1 MGTKYRLSVKT
12 AALAGVVMF
21 LLAGCAQISQ
31 WEDTLQQPR
40 EWDGCALGGAL
51 VGAAVFGISSYF
63 VADQTGGDTDRSNV
77 KAVYIPIFT
86 ILGGG
91 LGAVAGHYICDPII
105 PPPPPAPV
113 VAEAP
118 PPPPPP
124 PPPAPQE
131 RIVLRG
137 VHFDF
142 NKSNIRPDAV
152 PILDEAAEILGK
164 HPDVTVDVNGYC
176 DAIGSYAYNLRLSQ
190 RRANSVAR
198 YLEGK
203 GIAANR
209 LVTHGYGKT
218 HFVATNRNAEGR
230 AQNRRVELVPVGS

>member
-12 AALAGVVMF
+12 VALAGVIF

-40 EWDGCALGGAL
+40 EWDGCAIGGAL
-51 VGAAVFGISSYF
+51 IGAGIFGISAYF
-63 VADQTGGDTDRSNV
+63 VADQTGGDTNRDNV

-86 ILGGG
+86 LLGGG

-142 NKSNIRPDAV
+142 NKAIIRPGDAAV
-152 PILDEAAEILGK
+152 LDEAVTILKANPG
-164 HPDVTVDVNGYC
+164 VVIDVNGYC
-176 DAIGSYAYNLRLSQ
+176 DAIGGIEYNQRLSE
-190 RRANSVAR
+190 RRGNAVAN
-198 YLEGK
+198 YLLNG
-203 GIAANR
+203 GIQATQLR
-209 LVTHGYGKT
+209 VHGYGKT
-218 HFVATNRNAEGR
+218 GFVATNRTAEGR
-230 AQNRRVELVPVGS
+230 AQNRRVELVPEQ

>member
-1 MGTKYRLSVKT
+1 MGTKHRLFFKT
-12 AALAGVVMF
+12 AALAAVVF

-51 VGAAVFGISSYF
+51 AGAAIGGISAYF

-142 NKSNIRPDAV
+142 NRSNIRPDAA
-152 PILDEAAEILGK
+152 PILDEAAEILSK

-176 DAIGSYAYNLRLSQ
+176 DIIGSYRYNVRLSD
-190 RRANSVAR
+190 RRAAAVAR

-218 HFVATNRNAEGR
+218 HFVASNRTAEGR

>member
-12 AALAGVVMF
+12 AALAGVVC
-21 LLAGCAQISQ
+21 LLAGCVQISQ
-31 WEDTLQQPR
+31 WEDTLQEPR

-51 VGAAVFGISSYF
+51 AGAAAFGISAYF
-63 VADQTGGDTDRSNV
+63 VANGRGDVSNKDDV

-91 LGAVAGHYICDPII
+91 LGALAGHYICDPII
-105 PPPPPAPV
+105 PPPPPAPAM
-113 VAEAP
+113 AEAP

-124 PPPAPQE
+124 PAPAPQE

-142 NKSNIRPDAV
+142 NRYNIRPDAA
-152 PILDEAAEILGK
+152 PILDEAADILSK

-176 DAIGSYAYNLRLSQ
+176 DIIGSYRYNLRLSQ
-190 RRANSVAR
+190 RRANSVAH

-203 GIAANR
+203 GIASSR

-218 HFVATNRNAEGR
+218 HFVATNRTAEGR

>member
-12 AALAGVVMF
+12 AALAGVVF
-21 LLAGCAQISQ
+21 LLAGCVQISN

-51 VGAAVFGISSYF
+51 AGALVGGISSYF
-63 VADQTGGDTDRSNV
+63 IAANTGSGTDRSDV
-77 KAVYIPIFT
+77 KAVYVPIFT
-86 ILGGG
+86 IIGGG

-105 PPPPPAPV
+105 PP
-113 VAEAP
+113 AP

-142 NKSNIRPDAV
+142 NKSRIRPDAM

-176 DAIGSYAYNLRLSQ
+176 DIIGGYAYNMRLSD
-190 RRANSVAR
+190 RRAASVAH
-198 YLEGK
+198 YLESK
-203 GIAANR
+203 GIAASR

-218 HFVATNRNAEGR
+218 HFVATNRTAEGR

>member
-1 MGTKYRLSVKT
+1 
-12 AALAGVVMF
+12 
-21 LLAGCAQISQ
+21 
-31 WEDTLQQPR
+31 
-40 EWDGCALGGAL
+40 
-51 VGAAVFGISSYF
+51 
-63 VADQTGGDTDRSNV
+63 
-77 KAVYIPIFT
+77 
-86 ILGGG
+86 
-91 LGAVAGHYICDPII
+91 VAGHYICDPII

-124 PPPAPQE
+124 PPPQQE

-142 NKSNIRPDAV
+142 DRYNIRPDAM
-152 PILDEAAEILGK
+152 PILDEAAEILSK

-176 DAIGSYAYNLRLSQ
+176 DIIGGMAYNQRLSE
-190 RRANSVAR
+190 RRANSVAS

-203 GIAANR
+203 GIPANR

-218 HFVATNRNAEGR
+218 HFVATNATAEGR
-230 AQNRRVELVPVGS
+230 AQNRRVELVPQSQ

>member
-12 AALAGVVMF
+12 AVLVAMVF
-21 LLAGCAQISQ
+21 LLAGCAQRFQQ
-31 WEDTLQQPR
+31 WEDSLQQPR
-40 EWDGCALGGAL
+40 EWDGCAIGGAL
-51 VGAAVFGISSYF
+51 IGAAVGGISAYF
-63 VADQTGGDTDRSNV
+63 TADNTGGDTNRDTV
-77 KAVYIPIFT
+77 KAVYVPIFT
-86 ILGGG
+86 VVGGG

-124 PPPAPQE
+124 PPPQQE

-142 NKSNIRPDAV
+142 DRYNIRPDAM
-152 PILDEAAEILGK
+152 PILDEAAEILSK

-176 DAIGSYAYNLRLSQ
+176 DIIGSYRYNIRLSD
-190 RRANSVAR
+190 RRSASVAR
-198 YLEGK
+198 YLESK
-203 GIAANR
+203 GISSTH

-218 HFVATNRNAEGR
+218 HFVATNRTAEGR
-230 AQNRRVELVPVGS
+230 AQNRRVELVPVGQ

>member
-1 MGTKYRLSVKT
+1 MGTKHRLFVKT
-12 AALAGVVMF
+12 AALAAAVF
-21 LLAGCAQISQ
+21 LMAGCMQFSQ

-40 EWDGCALGGAL
+40 EWDGCAIAGGLGGAL
-51 VGAAVFGISSYF
+51 IGGIASYF
-63 VADQTGGDTDRSNV
+63 AAHESGGGTDRSRV
-77 KAVYIPIFT
+77 EAVYVPIFT
-86 ILGGG
+86 IVGGG
-91 LGAVAGHYICDPII
+91 VGAVAGHYICDPII

-124 PPPAPQE
+124 PPPALQE

-142 NKSNIRPDAV
+142 NRYNIRPDAT
-152 PILDEAAEILGK
+152 PILDEAAEILSK

-176 DAIGSYAYNLRLSQ
+176 DIIGTYRYNLKLSQ
-190 RRANSVAR
+190 RRSAAVAR

-203 GIAANR
+203 GIASSR
-209 LVTHGYGKT
+209 LVTRGFGKT
-218 HFVATNRNAEGR
+218 HFVASNRTAEGR

>member
-1 MGTKYRLSVKT
+1 MGTKHRLFVKT
-12 AALAGVVMF
+12 AALAAVVF
-21 LLAGCAQISQ
+21 LMAGCVQFSQ
-31 WEDTLQQPR
+31 WQDSLQQPR
-40 EWDGCALGGAL
+40 EWDGCAIGGALAGAL
-51 VGAAVFGISSYF
+51 VGGISSYF
-63 VADQTGGDTDRSNV
+63 VAHETGSGTDRSRV
-77 KAVYIPIFT
+77 EAVYVPIFT
-86 ILGGG
+86 IIGGG

-142 NKSNIRPDAV
+142 NRYNIRPDAT
-152 PILDEAAEILGK
+152 PILDEAADILSK
-164 HPDVTVDVNGYC
+164 HPVVTVDVNGYC
-176 DAIGSYAYNLRLSQ
+176 DIIGSYRYNVRLSD
-190 RRANSVAR
+190 RRAAAVAR

-203 GIAANR
+203 GIAASR

-218 HFVATNRNAEGR
+218 HFVASNRTAEGR

>member
-1 MGTKYRLSVKT
+1 
-12 AALAGVVMF
+12 
-21 LLAGCAQISQ
+21 
-31 WEDTLQQPR
+31 LQQPR

-51 VGAAVFGISSYF
+51 IGAAVGGLSSYF
-63 VADQTGGDTDRSNV
+63 IAANTGSGTDRSDV
-77 KAVYIPIFT
+77 KAVYVPIFT
-86 ILGGG
+86 IIGGG
-91 LGAVAGHYICDPII
+91 IGAVAGHYICDPII

-124 PPPAPQE
+124 PPAPQE

-142 NKSNIRPDAV
+142 NRSNIRPDAM

-176 DAIGSYAYNLRLSQ
+176 DIIGGYAYNMRLSD
-190 RRANSVAR
+190 RRSASVAR
-198 YLEGK
+198 YLESK
-203 GIAANR
+203 GIAASR

-218 HFVATNRNAEGR
+218 HFVATNRTAEGR